1 MGLVLNNLGRI
12 AKHSVHPKPSRT
24 TREGLRMDLLNL
36 RGQGALTRVSATT

>member
-12 AKHSVHPKPSRT
+12 AKHSVLP
-24 TREGLRMDLLNL
+24 NL

>member
-12 AKHSVHPKPSRT
+12 AKHSVHPKPLAYRT
-24 TREGLRMDLLNL
+24 RVRMDLLNL